1 MSNLKPII
9 EELKQ
14 KIKDVERQISDLKY
28 EKAKLELELED
39 IEPRVY
45 IDHCCVCG
53 VSSEEKKINIHSAIN
68 MPVSLSYCE
77 DCDNKGYI
85 TEDELIRYLAIPSHK
100 EHIVKDIDFIMENAG
115 VLAKTMLKRTRNGL
129 K

>member
-1 MSNLKPII
+1 MSKI

-14 KIKDVERQISDLKY
+14 HIKNLEEQIYDLRIKK
-28 EKAKLELELED
+28 EELKMELEE
-39 IEPRVY
+39 IEPTKY

-53 VSSEEKKINIHSAIN
+53 CSSEEKKIKVHSAIN

-85 TEDELIRYLAIPSHK
+85 TEDELLRYLAIPSHK
-100 EHIVKDIDFIMENAG
+100 ELIIKDIDFIMENAG
-115 VLAKTMLKRTRNGL
+115 VLAKTMLKRTRNRF

>member
-1 MSNLKPII
+1 MKTA

-14 KIKDVERQISDLKY
+14 NINVIEKQIADLKY
-28 EKAKLELELED
+28 EKAKLQFQLEE
-39 IEPRVY
+39 IEPPIY

-53 VSSEEKKINIHSAIN
+53 ASSEEKKINIHSAIN

-77 DCDNKGYI
+77 DCDSKGYI

-100 EHIVKDIDFIMENAG
+100 EHIIKDIDFIMENAG

>member
-1 MSNLKPII
+1 MSKIEDIKQEINRLQEQIDYLCVQETKLKCIL
-9 EELKQ
+9 EEL
-14 KIKDVERQISDLKY
+14 
-28 EKAKLELELED
+28 
-39 IEPRVY
+39 EPPEY

-53 VSSEEKKINIHSAIN
+53 ASSEEKKINIHSAIN

-77 DCDNKGYI
+77 DCDSKGYI

-100 EHIVKDIDFIMENAG
+100 ENIIKDIDFIMENAG

>member
-1 MSNLKPII
+1 MKTA

-14 KIKDVERQISDLKY
+14 NINTIKRQIDDLKY

-39 IEPRVY
+39 IEPQVY

-85 TEDELIRYLAIPSHK
+85 TEDELIRYLGTPSHK
-100 EHIVKDIDFIMENAG
+100 EHIIKNIDFIMENAG
-115 VLAKTMLKRTRNGL
+115 VLAKTMFERTRNGL

>member
-1 MSNLKPII
+1 MSNLKPV
-9 EELKQ
+9 
-14 KIKDVERQISDLKY
+14 IKDSFIQYTNASVDAHER
-28 EKAKLELELED
+28 LEPSE
-39 IEPRVY
+39 Y
-45 IDHCCVCG
+45 IDYCCVCG
-53 VSSEEKKINIHSAIN
+53 ASSKEKKINIHSTIN

-77 DCDNKGYI
+77 DCDSKGYI